1 MLNEN
6 HELVNKLVQSCHV
19 LSMEGHN
26 DITLGH
32 VSARIPGSEYV
43 LMKASGKGLWE
54 VTADDVIV
62 IDFDGKVIDGHKR
75 CHIEYP
81 IHTEILRL
89 RNDLNCVI
97 HTHPFFG
104 TIFSATGLSIKP
116 VSNEGTFFSNTPLFT
131 ETTELIQTPE
141 QGKAVARKLGNQY
154 ALLLQ
159 NHGIVVAGR
168 SIEEATVLAIRLEKA
183 AKAQFFSNHLYYK
196 YTAPDE
202 CKRKIDQTYDQKQMQ
217 NYWDYYLRKLK
228 AERVILD

>member
-1 MLNEN
+1 
-6 HELVNKLVQSCHV
+6 
-19 LSMEGHN
+19 MEGHN

-32 VSARIPGSEYV
+32 VSARIPGSDYV

-62 IDFDGKVIDGHKR
+62 IDFDGKVIEGHQK

-89 RNDLNCVI
+89 RDDINCVI

-104 TIFSATGLSIKP
+104 TIFSATGLTIKP
-116 VSNEGTFFSNTPLFT
+116 VSNEGTIFLDIPLFT
-131 ETTELIQTPE
+131 ETTELIQTPD
-141 QGKAVARKLGNQY
+141 QGIAIARKLGNHC

-183 AKAQFFSNHLYYK
+183 AKAQFFLELLGSYQ

-202 CKRKIDQTYDQKQMQ
+202 CKRKIEQTYDQRQMQ

-228 AERVILD
+228 VKKRG